1 MEYRAADLPGEYR
14 RTAAKMDTS
23 LGHAEGQ
30 GPVTRRLLEY
40 GQVLPLCFGGY
51 GEGSEEVHNLI
62 SSLAD
67 ARLKK
72 VGLQRGRAGS
82 DQELAIIT
90 SQLRRRISRATIR
103 ANYTLLLERM
113 AQVGAGAAR
122 AATRRE
128 WVGAEEE
135 RMKRDREAQWLA
147 RVRGVGLVHKGRFF
161 G

>member
-1 MEYRAADLPGEYR
+1 MTEENIRGRVPVLVGRD
-14 RTAAKMDTS
+14 TTKMRGDQVS
-23 LGHAEGQ
+23 LQYAGLVEF
-30 GPVTRRLLEY
+30 RN
-40 GQVLPLCFGGY
+40 VLPLCFGGY

-82 DQELAIIT
+82 DQELAIIN
-90 SQLRRRISRATIR
+90 SQLRRRISSATIR

-113 AQVGAGAAR
+113 AQVGAGAGR
-122 AATRRE
+122 AETRRE
-128 WVGAEEE
+128 WVRAEEE